1 MRPTYTISVSKV
13 EAFDKWTSRQTEEN
27 EQFNNEDTFLQ
38 TLKGV
43 FVQIDHA
50 KYGECFHAIVE
61 GTAIYWTMHD
71 TNDVNS
77 PAGYTCG
84 PKGEAFIPDSQAKH
98 AIEYRNA
105 HPYMTKEL
113 PINKLYHLRDCDL
126 IITGRIDGIE
136 GNWLRD
142 TKTKYSN
149 PDVVEDYYNAL
160 HWKFYL
166 DMMGMDMLFFD
177 IFQVS
182 GFKTIKDCLTAK
194 IKPWEPL
201 PVKRYPT
208 LERDITEAMEDLIE
222 YLTFKNLLDWI
233 TVPQI
238 SPVAQEYGLYK
249 DLQWNDQTRLNFGKH
264 KGKTLAEI
272 PQYLQWLYS
281 NKPLPA
287 GLKQYM
293 LTKNLIA

>member
-38 TLKGV
+38 TLKGI

-61 GTAIYWTMHD
+61 GTATPVELKDAEGKPFMAYKYKEVCI
-71 TNDVNS
+71 
-77 PAGYTCG
+77 PA
-84 PKGEAFIPDSQAKH
+84 AQAKY
-98 AIEYRNA
+98 AADYRVA
-105 HPYMTKEL
+105 HHLMTKEM

-142 TKTKYSN
+142 TKTKYSSN
-149 PDVVEDYYNAL
+149 VDVVADYISAL

-166 DMMGMDMLFFD
+166 DIMGMDMLFFD

-182 GFKTIKDCLTAK
+182 GFKTIKDCLSAK

-201 PVKRYPT
+201 PVKRYPS
-208 LERDITEAMEDLIE
+208 LERDITEAMEDLID

-264 KGKTLAEI
+264 KGKMLAEV